1 MITTGIESKV
11 KIQDIVSNQVPSF
24 ILDESP
30 KFVDFLKTYYTSQE
44 YPGGPVDLSEN
55 LDQYLKLDNLTPEAI
70 VGFTTLTADID
81 SDSSIVQVSSTK
93 GFPKKYGLLKI
104 DDEII
109 TYTGITTNSF
119 TGCVRGF
126 SGITNYH
133 DQFDNEELIFDSSSS
148 NSHTAE
154 KSVEN
159 LSSLF
164 LKEFFEKLKTTFSHG
179 FEGVDLYKGIDVG
192 NFIKEVRSFYSS
204 KGTDA
209 SIETLLRILFG
220 KSGKTINLEQY
231 LIKASDSNF
240 IRREVIVAEEI
251 DGDLSKLSGQTIYKN
266 TDSET
271 RAVISEV
278 EPFTRK
284 DKVYYKLYVYVGYDD
299 KLSIEGTFEI
309 TPSTKSCDNVLPNS
323 EVITVDSTIG
333 FNPSGT
339 IYSGDNIITYKE
351 KSINQFL
358 GCQGIESTINKTD
371 NIISDK
377 TYYGFED
384 GDILKKCTFRITGV
398 ISDISNINN
407 DKVSVSEN
415 QIISIKY
422 LGDNIRNPITEN
434 KTYKE
439 IFANSWIYNTSTS
452 VDIKSILSSNIIL
465 ETNIDKSQFKVGDRI
480 EIIDR
485 GSREVVY
492 PLLPGDIPFIE
503 SLNQNSEGLLNSL
516 SLRNFDPD
524 LDPGKLYSIRRRI
537 NKASSANIP
546 IEYGNHQ
553 IISDIQNLYTNK
565 IGEEEYAYVASN
577 GLPSSEFKD
586 SQVYNFDIDP
596 ETQERPTIPSVI
608 DIDQE
613 IYQYKIDQTSVD
625 PLQDVDQETLLSS
638 GIRRFTTINFSD
650 RVKFLTGDRVYYSPE
665 SNPLIGLVEGS
676 YYVKVFDNAKKI
688 NLYTSKSHIGS
699 SVPSLSFYGSNTGI
713 GTHTFTLYEHRTN
726 LIKPKKLLKKFTL
739 NPNLESGTN
748 QETTPGSTGMLING
762 VEIGNY
768 KTEDKIYYGPLTSVN
783 VVNSGKNYDVINE
796 PKLRV
801 INPNNGT
808 DASIQTVVTGKIEDI
823 ILDNRD
829 TKFNFDGEVSVSID
843 GGNGTGG
850 LFAPI
855 VVKKRLELLFNANP
869 VTEGGG
875 ISTSTNQLTF
885 IDDHGLVDGQS
896 IVYRN
901 ETNSPNIPI
910 DSDGNTLPDTTLIN
924 NATYFVRVDNNKTIQ
939 LFESVVDYENNN
951 PILFNL
957 NVTTAEYGYGG
968 IQKFLVGEDSNV
980 LSEIKILDSGLFTNR
995 KLIVKPVGINTLN
1008 NTINFKNHGFNSGE
1022 LIEYNFDS
1030 TAGIGISITPNIG
1043 LSTSANTNYLVLKVD
1058 DDSFRICDA
1067 GIGGTIRS
1075 NFEKEKFVT
1084 FHSNGSGY
1092 HYFKYPDIEVS
1103 VTVRSSGYPEKTIRA
1118 FPVIKGSIVDAYLYE
1133 SGSGFGSNILNFE
1146 KTPSISVIEGQ
1157 KAQVSPVISSG
1168 VLIDTNI
1175 QFSGYDYFSAPEL
1188 TLFDPTGSGSGAKL
1202 VANIQDGKI
1211 SEIIIQ
1217 NSGRGYSNKSSIEI
1231 VNSGSGAL
1239 FESNVRSLN
1248 VNNVNK
1254 IPEKQYQILKDV
1266 NGTSLNYLVSG
1277 YYNKLRETFVDTGLS
1292 NSNIIGWA
1300 YDGNPIYGPYSQSDP
1315 NNKSSATKRMESG
1328 YNLNLDNIYDRPSI
1342 SDFPLGFFIEDYSFD
1357 GSGDLDKNNGRFA
1370 KTNEFPNGVYAYY
1383 ATVDINNNP
1392 EFPYFIGNNYRSN
1405 IIEDNKTL
1413 NQDFDLNNSGFL
1425 RNTFPY
1431 KISELNSDND
1441 FIIETNEISRQ
1452 KTKIESIRSGSIDE
1466 IEIINSGTNYN
1477 VNDELIFDD
1486 TKTEGGGVIAKVSL
1500 IGGKTVE
1507 NIQQNIV
1514 NYNQSIVTWED
1525 NATIRITTPSEHN
1538 FSSGDYVSISGIAT
1552 VIPSPPILKLEGA
1565 YKKITVDQPIVLT
1578 LEDGIIAGSATTE
1591 IFVSNISEKLSPD
1604 TQLLIGDET
1613 LTILNVFPN
1622 ENALRVERGNN
1633 SAIHYVGASLT
1644 AKNYDFTIKENFES
1658 FDSKLNNKVYFN
1670 PHESVGLGSTGET
1683 YNVTL
1688 GFGTSKT
1695 INRSILSGSI
1705 YLENHK
1711 FNVGDRV
1718 SLYLNT
1724 DVSDNTQNQIPAV
1737 DTLGEIIDIDDG
1749 DVFYIA
1755 KKTPNSVGLATN
1767 KDDLSNILYYRE
1779 PFTASNADN
1788 YYLVSNYNQE
1798 YANIDKITATVSV
1811 STSHGLVNGDIV
1823 KLSVEPN
1830 LNVGIGT
1837 SISVKVVKNY
1847 DQTIGINTVDSAL
1860 KSYSSTP
1867 GSVDPWVFTTFPH
1880 NHNFK
1885 TGDKVLYSNADGL
1898 SLRYGSP
1905 SSFNDPSTND
1915 DPEIQNVAFYVRVLN
1930 GTDFT
1935 VSETYDDVFKPS
1947 VLGKTTLGIT
1957 GGNASAITIGNYG
1970 HIWTLINPQIEVTK
1984 GNNIVFDVSDPSLVG
1999 NNFKIFYDENF
2010 SNEFITDT
2018 NSETFNVSS
2027 VGTVG
2032 VSSDASVTINYSG
2045 SLPKKLFYTLES
2057 SSGLGIVAISKDV
2070 VNYNQISYV
2079 DSNYTGSYPTIGI
2092 GTTTDT
2098 TFDISLIRESENVS
2112 YAKSE
2117 CSKLE
2122 YNTLSSTAIGPIKN
2136 IDIVSRG
2143 ENYKKLPSITSIES
2157 KSGTGAILI
2166 ANSNLVGSINE
2177 VEILDT
2183 GFEYSSDQT
2192 LSPRA
2197 FVSPAI
2203 SLRNS
2208 NIVKNIEVIKG
2219 GLNYTSPP
2227 TTVLVDTAT
2236 RDSIKGGL
2244 IHANLSAQSIS
2255 SIDVET
2261 TPYGVSGNAELFVE
2275 NNSNGISIISVESNN
2290 SGIFTCTLNT
2300 PILGFSQD
2308 SIINVGDLVY
2318 IEGVQKFSE
2327 DGSGFNSSDLGYRFL
2342 KVSGYQRLSED
2353 RITIDASEY
2362 TTNTGIAK
2370 TIQDSSGTII
2380 NKKNYPEFSVTTQS
2394 SLFSVGESL
2403 LVNGVEV
2410 DLKVES
2416 NTNDTDLKVVGS
2428 YELFVDDKIT
2438 GKTSGNI
2445 AYISTIEKADAIYKV
2460 DYAIK
2465 KSFGWQSTTG
2475 RLSEDYQVLPDNDY
2489 YQTLSYSVRSPL
2501 TWDEV
2506 RTPIN
2511 NLVHVS
2517 GMKNFADT
2525 EIISDNDSISG
2536 ITSANTDLD
2545 IFLDLISEQRIDTI
2559 HNFDNARDIDVVN
2572 GISKILEF
2580 EKSVFIPYTEAITN
2594 SVLKIDDISP
2604 EFSQFESEPLPY
2616 RDLFEISPVRDYR
2629 NYTFKLTSIDG
2640 TQLQLTRLSILSNPN
2655 EESFSLEQESL
2666 ANVGTGITHIDGEL
2680 YGEFSLVTTEFEET
2694 FLRFTP
2700 KDPFTTEYDIKY
2712 LEKRFGDSAVG
2723 VATTSIGF
2731 IDLVSA
2737 VTGVTTGV
2745 GSRDLISLDKNEY
2758 TSVYIDVSLNT
2769 LISNKLN
2776 VVRLYAT
2783 HDGAASSITS
2793 YMFDSET
2800 TSISKE
2806 PIGTFTSVIDGDD
2819 FKIRYT
2825 NDEEVETVVLR
2836 ARSICFGDHN
2846 TSTNPEDTYHFN
2858 LPGQPEGF
2866 ERSVF
2871 YKSDHIEDTDTTSTS
2886 PIGICTVNKNTVDVI
2901 QSVIEVTV
2909 SGSTDDYNGTALYD
2923 VTFLSDSINTYTQ
2936 EGPALYRTDD
2946 VSGIGTFGAELVNND
2961 FVVNFYPN
2969 DRSNQGTITI
2979 KALSECYYR
2988 DVDTINIAPPLQ
3000 YGSVIETLKTFQYF
3014 ALEGER
3020 INKKNF
3026 VLRHETIPIFAK
3038 TINPQDTA
3046 QFNPLTGVFNV
3057 PNHFFSDE
3065 EEVSYTAT
3073 STFIG
3078 VTPSKIQ
3085 YDNGG
3090 TLTDLPDTLYISLES
3105 DFEYDTFKIAL
3116 SPGGSALTNLTT
3128 GGGNAHIF
3136 SMSKSLS
3143 KAILS
3148 IDGMVQSPIAFTNI
3162 THNLQGNVNDEV
3174 TAEATTFALS
3184 GITTVNVSDILKVD
3198 DELMVVRS
3206 VGFGTTSLGPVTGIG
3221 TTTIVTVERGVLGTE
3236 PSLHNDHGGNPNVG
3250 IVSVFKG
3257 SYNIIN
3263 DEVHFIDAPKGNA
3276 SITRTEN
3283 NLKFQTSEFTGRA
3296 FLRKNYLTNRI
3307 YDSIENEF
3315 NGIGRTFTLTVNG
3328 SSDVGIG
3335 TSGGNGLVLIN
3346 GIYQTPSALN
3356 NPQNNFEIIEDPNAS
3371 ATGISSVRFTGLTTT
3386 GGVFIS
3392 EEDVNQNQIPRG
3404 GLIISI
3410 GSSGGLGYAPLVGAE
3425 IDLITNH
3432 HLPSNWGVNT
3442 LNPDLGI
3449 GLVVGKFVTE
3459 VSSEG
3464 TFTGSSNIITGINTS
3479 GISTGMELQ
3488 NSDNVAYGQTVTNIG
3503 NSEVTISSSSYIG
3516 AGTTSINF
3524 GFRKPLGGSGYFNN
3538 PTVSIATTTSGT
3550 DAVITATVGAGGT
3563 AIFTITTP
3571 GSGYPDY
3578 PQAFVSEPSYENL
3591 EIVGVSRV
3599 GLGAT
3604 TDTGVGLLMDIEV
3617 GAAATTGI
3625 GSTTSEVRGF
3635 KIKRPGYAFKK
3646 GDIFTPV
3653 GLVTATGLSS
3663 PIEQIQFEVLETY
3676 SDSFAAWQFG
3686 ELEFID
3692 TIKPYQDGVR
3702 TRFPLFFKGEL
3713 FSVQVAEESRM
3724 NVENSLLIFV
3734 NGVLQN
3740 PGENYF
3746 FSGGASFTFSEPPKP
3761 GDQIAVFFYRGTA
3774 DTDDRQIG
3782 SVIPTLER
3790 GDIVQVK
3797 EYLNISGQNPRRVFD
3812 YKESDVLETSP
3823 YKGKGVFGDDSGEI
3837 GRTFRPVSWTKQKKD
3852 LVLGGDI
3859 VYKTRRS
3866 LLGQIYPTT
3875 NIIKDV
3881 NPGDTEMYVE
3891 NVDLLV
3897 YENPSAFAG
3906 EQIKLFLIDDNTD
3919 FVPAEFNVGISNGS
3933 IDTFEITNPGAGYTS
3948 TDGSLTLIVSDPP
3961 YTIRPGWPDTVEV
3974 EEGNLINVSNNLSL
3988 PPQRSS
3994 VGILTVAI
4002 GIGGTLMN
4010 PSITNS
4016 GAGYTVAPTVAAPL
4030 PPANEEVVGDLN
4042 TLEGFS
4048 GIVTSMRQSGTPIT
4062 SGIHSGAILQF
4073 SVNTPLEDMVWD
4085 SNAISPYTGTQ
4096 VLNDNLIPGGAQWT
4110 LHFVDGVFTKL
4121 VLDDRGYGYPNN
4133 ATVASYYGNA
4143 FSYPYELQWH
4153 PTEVDGVVI
4162 ITVDEVMHPEHNMAK
4177 IEFDLR
4183 EQYLN
4188 DNMDAFNTDDFN
4200 KDNTL
4205 GVGDYISITDTSV
4218 PRGDYFETLDLA
4230 AQSQIVAGSTNYNS
4244 SGRQSSGRPSISI
4257 ASTFMDSI
4265 YKVEE
4270 YDRRDGNKTGIIT
4283 SFAYIDNLNSLPT
4296 TDVSD
4301 GAAIGNFSWG
4311 KVGITNTIT
4320 GTYKVFGN
4328 TVDADLTNYTTV
4340 QRRSSGLRDT
4350 GSLTPDPGIAI
4361 TSN

>member
-1 MITTGIESKV
+1 
-11 KIQDIVSNQVPSF
+11 
-24 ILDESP
+24 
-30 KFVDFLKTYYTSQE
+30 LK
-44 YPGGPVDLSEN
+44 
-55 LDQYLKLDNLTPEAI
+55 
-70 VGFTTLTADID
+70 
-81 SDSSIVQVSSTK
+81 
-93 GFPKKYGLLKI
+93 
-104 DDEII
+104 
-109 TYTGITTNSF
+109 
-119 TGCVRGF
+119 
-126 SGITNYH
+126 
-133 DQFDNEELIFDSSSS
+133 
-148 NSHTAE
+148 
-154 KSVEN
+154 
-159 LSSLF
+159 
-164 LKEFFEKLKTTFSHG
+164 
-179 FEGVDLYKGIDVG
+179 
-192 NFIKEVRSFYSS
+192 
-204 KGTDA
+204 
-209 SIETLLRILFG
+209 
-220 KSGKTINLEQY
+220 
-231 LIKASDSNF
+231 
-240 IRREVIVAEEI
+240 
-251 DGDLSKLSGQTIYKN
+251 
-266 TDSET
+266 
-271 RAVISEV
+271 
-278 EPFTRK
+278 
-284 DKVYYKLYVYVGYDD
+284 
-299 KLSIEGTFEI
+299 
-309 TPSTKSCDNVLPNS
+309 
-323 EVITVDSTIG
+323 
-333 FNPSGT
+333 
-339 IYSGDNIITYKE
+339 
-351 KSINQFL
+351 
-358 GCQGIESTINKTD
+358 
-371 NIISDK
+371 
-377 TYYGFED
+377 
-384 GDILKKCTFRITGV
+384 
-398 ISDISNINN
+398 
-407 DKVSVSEN
+407 
-415 QIISIKY
+415 
-422 LGDNIRNPITEN
+422 
-434 KTYKE
+434 
-439 IFANSWIYNTSTS
+439 
-452 VDIKSILSSNIIL
+452 
-465 ETNIDKSQFKVGDRI
+465 TNIDKSQFKVGDRI

-492 PLLPGDIPFIE
+492 PLLPGDIPFVE
-503 SLNQNSEGLLNSL
+503 SVDQNSEGLLNSL
-516 SLRNFDPD
+516 SLRNFNPE
-524 LDPGKLYSIRRRI
+524 LETGKLYSIRRII
-537 NKASSANIP
+537 NKASSVSVP
-546 IEYGNHQ
+546 IEYGNDQ

-577 GLPSSEFKD
+577 GLPSSEFRD

-596 ETQERPTIPSVI
+596 ETQKRPKIPSVI
-608 DIDQE
+608 DIDQA
-613 IYQYKIDQTSVD
+613 IYQYQIDQTSVD
-625 PLQDVDQETLLSS
+625 PLQDVDQQTLLSS
-638 GIRRFTTINFSD
+638 GVKRFTTISFPD
-650 RVKFLTGDRVYYSPE
+650 RVKFLTGDRVYYYPE

-676 YYVKVFDNAKKI
+676 YYVKVFDNARKI

-699 SVPSLSFYGSNTGI
+699 SVPSLSFYASSTGI
-713 GTHTFTLYEHRTN
+713 GTHTFTLYEHRSN
-726 LIKPKKLLKKFTL
+726 LIKPKKIFKKFTL
-739 NPNLESGTN
+739 NPNLESGNN
-748 QETTPGSTGMLING
+748 QETTPGPTGMLING

-783 VVNSGKNYDVINE
+783 VISPGKNYDVINE
-796 PKLRV
+796 PKLK
-801 INPNNGT
+801 ITSPNNGI
-808 DASIQTVVTGKIEDI
+808 DANVQTVVTGKIEDI
-823 ILDNRD
+823 ILDSRD
-829 TKFNFDGEVSVSID
+829 TKFNLDGEVSVNIS

-855 VVKKRLELLFNANP
+855 IVRKRLELLFNANP
-869 VTEGGG
+869 VTQGGG
-875 ISTSTNQLTF
+875 IGTATNQITF
-885 IDDHGLVDGQS
+885 IDEHGLIDGQS
-896 IVYRN
+896 IIYRN
-901 ETNSPNIPI
+901 ETNSPNVPI

-924 NATYFVRVDNNKTIQ
+924 NASYFVRVDNNKTIQ
-939 LFESVVDYENNN
+939 LFESAFDYQNNN
-951 PILFNL
+951 PVLFNL

-968 IQKFLVGEDSNV
+968 IQKFLVGEDSSV
-980 LSEIKILDSGLFTNR
+980 LSEIKILDSGSFTNR

-1030 TAGIGISITPNIG
+1030 TTGIGISITPNIG
-1043 LSTSANTNYLVLKVD
+1043 LSTSTDTNYLVLKVD

-1067 GIGGTIRS
+1067 GIGGTITS
-1075 NFEKEKFVT
+1075 NFDKEKFVR
-1084 FHSNGSGY
+1084 FHSSGSGY
-1092 HYFKYPDIEVS
+1092 HYFKYPDIKVS
-1103 VTVRSSGYPEKTIRA
+1103 VTVRSSGYGEKNIRA

-1146 KTPSISVIEGQ
+1146 KTPSINVIEGK
-1157 KAQVSPVISSG
+1157 KAQISPVISSG
-1168 VLIDTNI
+1168 LVIDTNI
-1175 QFSGYDYFSAPEL
+1175 QFSGYDYFSTPEI
-1188 TLFDPTGSGSGAKL
+1188 TVFDPTGSGSGAKL
-1202 VANIQDGKI
+1202 IANVEDGKI
-1211 SEIIIQ
+1211 NEVIIQ
-1217 NSGRGYSNKSSIEI
+1217 NSGRGYSDSSRIEI

-1239 FESNVRSLN
+1239 FESNVRPLN

-1254 IPEKQYQILKDV
+1254 IPEKQYQILKDI
-1266 NGTSLNYLVSG
+1266 NGTSLNYLISG
-1277 YYNKLRETFVDTGLS
+1277 YYDNLRQTFRDTGSS

-1300 YDGNPIYGPYSQSDP
+1300 YDGNPIYGAYSQTDP
-1315 NNKSSATKRMESG
+1315 NDKTSPTKRMESG
-1328 YNLNLDNIYDRPSI
+1328 YNLSLDNIPDRPSI
-1342 SDFPLGFFIEDYSFD
+1342 TDFPLGFFIEDYSFD
-1357 GSGDLDKNNGRFA
+1357 GSGDLDKNNGRYA

-1383 ATVDINNNP
+1383 ATIDINNNP
-1392 EFPYFIGNNYRSN
+1392 VFPYFIGNNYRSN
-1405 IIEDNKTL
+1405 ILDDNKTL
-1413 NQDFDLNNSGFL
+1413 DQDFDLNNSGFL

-1452 KTKIESIRSGSIDE
+1452 KTKIESIRSGPIDQ
-1466 IEIINSGTNYN
+1466 IEIINPGTNYN
-1477 VNDELIFDD
+1477 VGDELVFDN
-1486 TKTEGGGVIAKVSL
+1486 TKTEGGGAIAKVSL
-1500 IGGKTVE
+1500 VGGKTIE

-1514 NYNQSIVTWED
+1514 NYDQSVVTWED
-1525 NATIRITTPSEHN
+1525 NTTLRITTPSEHN

-1565 YKKITVDQPIVLT
+1565 YKKITVDQPVVLT
-1578 LEDGIIAGSATTE
+1578 LEDEIVASPESPAGYATTE

-1604 TQLLIGDET
+1604 TELLIGDET
-1613 LTILNVFPN
+1613 LTILNIFPN
-1622 ENALRVERGNN
+1622 ENALRVQRGNP
-1633 SAIHYVGASLT
+1633 SETHSVGASLT

-1670 PHESVGLGSTGET
+1670 PHESVGLGTTAGET
-1683 YNVTL
+1683 YSVTL
-1688 GFGTSKT
+1688 GFGTSRT
-1695 INRSILSGSI
+1695 ISRSILSGSI

-1711 FNVGDRV
+1711 FNVGDKVR
-1718 SLYLNT
+1718 LHLN
-1724 DVSDNTQNQIPAV
+1724 DVNGNGTLNSRIPV
-1737 DTLGEIIDIDDG
+1737 TDTLGTPNIIEILDG
-1749 DVFYIA
+1749 DVLYIA

-1767 KDDLSNILYYRE
+1767 KDDLNNILYYRE
-1779 PFTASNADN
+1779 PFTATNIDN

-1798 YANIDKITATVSV
+1798 YANIDKITATVSI

-1830 LNVGIGT
+1830 LNVGVGT
-1837 SISVKVVKNY
+1837 SISVKVIRNY
-1847 DQTIGINTVDSAL
+1847 DQTIGINTVLSGIS
-1860 KSYSSTP
+1860 SYPQS
-1867 GSVDPWVFTTFPH
+1867 GNNLPWVFTTSPQK
-1880 NHNFK
+1880 HNFK
-1885 TGDKVLYSNADGL
+1885 TGDKILYSNINSIVLG
-1898 SLRYGSP
+1898 YGS
-1905 SSFNDPSTND
+1905 SDFHLTANDS
-1915 DPEIQNVAFYVRVLN
+1915 DPEMQNVSFYARVLSD
-1930 GTDFT
+1930 TDFS
-1935 VSETYDDVFKPS
+1935 VSETYEDTFKPS
-1947 VLGKTTLGIT
+1947 VNGKTSLSIT
-1957 GGNASAITIGNYG
+1957 NGPNAPTDPSWSWGGNI
-1970 HIWTLINPQIEVTK
+1970 HVWTLVNPQIEVTK

-1999 NNFKIFYDENF
+1999 NNFKIFYDEDFN
-2010 SNEFITDT
+2010 NEFITDS
-2018 NSETFNVSS
+2018 NSETFNVAS

-2032 VSSDASVTINYSG
+2032 VSSNASVTINYSG
-2045 SLPKKLFYTLES
+2045 ALPKKLFYNLES
-2057 SSGLGIVAISKDV
+2057 SSGLGISTVSKDV
-2070 VNYNQISYV
+2070 VNYNRISYV
-2079 DSNYTGSYPTIGI
+2079 DSNYTGSYPVIGI
-2092 GTTTDT
+2092 GTTTDV
-2098 TFDISLIRESENVS
+2098 TFDISLTKESERVS

-2117 CSKLE
+2117 SSKLE
-2122 YNTLSSTAIGPIKN
+2122 YNTLSHTAIGPIKN
-2136 IDIVSRG
+2136 IDVVSRG
-2143 ENYKKLPSITSIES
+2143 ENYKKLPPITSIES
-2157 KSGTGAILI
+2157 KLGNGAILI
-2166 ANSNLVGSINE
+2166 CNSDIIGSINE

-2197 FVSPAI
+2197 FVSPSV

-2208 NIVKNIEVIKG
+2208 NILKDIEVIKG
-2219 GLNYTSPP
+2219 GLNYTNPP
-2227 TTVLVDTAT
+2227 TTVLVDSIT

-2244 IHANLSAQSIS
+2244 INANLSAQSIS
-2255 SIDVET
+2255 SIDIEI
-2261 TPYGVSGNAELFVE
+2261 TPYGVSGDAELFVE
-2275 NNSNGISIISVESNN
+2275 NNSNGISIISVESSN

-2318 IEGVQKFSE
+2318 IEGIQKYSE

-2342 KVSGYQRLSED
+2342 KVSGYQKLSED

-2362 TTNTGIAK
+2362 TSNTGIAK

-2380 NKKNYPEFSVTTQS
+2380 NKKNYPEFNVITQS

-2428 YELFVDDKIT
+2428 YELFVNDKIV
-2438 GKTSGNI
+2438 GKSSGNT
-2445 AYISTIEKADAIYKV
+2445 AYVSTIEKADAVYKV
-2460 DYAIK
+2460 DYSIK
-2465 KSFGWQSTTG
+2465 KRFGWQSTTG
-2475 RLSEDYQVLPDNDY
+2475 RLSEDYQVIPDNDY
-2489 YQTLSYSVRSPL
+2489 YQTLSYSIRSPL

-2506 RTPIN
+2506 KTPVN

-2525 EIISDNDSISG
+2525 EIMSNNDSISG

-2545 IFLDLISEQRIDTI
+2545 IFLDLISEQRVDTI
-2559 HNFDNARDIDVVN
+2559 HNFDNARVIDVVN

-2616 RDLFEISPVRDYR
+2616 RDLFEINPVRDYR
-2629 NYTFKLTSIDG
+2629 NYTFKLTSVDG
-2640 TQLQLTRLSILSNPN
+2640 TQLQLTRLAILSNPS

-2666 ANVGTGITHIDGEL
+2666 ANVGTGITHLDGEL

-2745 GSRDLISLDKNEY
+2745 GTRDLISLPKNDY

-2769 LISNKLN
+2769 LISNNLN

-2800 TSISKE
+2800 TNISKE
-2806 PIGTFTSVIDGDD
+2806 PIGIFTSVIDGDD

-2825 NDEEVETVVLR
+2825 NDEEIETVVVR
-2836 ARSICFGDHN
+2836 ARSICFGDYDQ
-2846 TSTNPEDTYHFN
+2846 SLNPEDTYHFN
-2858 LPGQPEGF
+2858 LPGQPEGS

-2871 YKSDHIEDTDTTSTS
+2871 YKSTHVETSDTASNL
-2886 PIGICTVNKNTVDVI
+2886 PIGICTVNKNTVDAI
-2901 QSVIEVTV
+2901 QSVVEVTV
-2909 SGSTDDYNGTALYD
+2909 SGSAGAAYTGTALYD
-2923 VTFLSDSINTYTQ
+2923 VTFLSDSTNTYSQ

-2961 FVVNFYPN
+2961 FIVNFYPN
-2969 DRSNQGTITI
+2969 DRQNQGTITI

-2988 DVDTINIAPPLQ
+2988 DVDTVNIAPPLQ
-3000 YGSVIETLKTFQYF
+3000 YGSVIETLKTFEYF

-3026 VLRHETIPIFAK
+3026 VLRHETVPIFAK
-3038 TINPQDTA
+3038 TINPQDTT
-3046 QFNPLTGVFNV
+3046 QFNPSTGIFNI
-3057 PNHFFSDE
+3057 PNHFFSDG

-3090 TLTDLPDTLYISLES
+3090 TLTDLPDTVYISLES
-3105 DFEYDTFKIAL
+3105 DFEYDTFRIKL

-3162 THNLQGNVNDEV
+3162 TYNLQGNVNGEV

-3184 GITTVNVSDILKVD
+3184 GITTVNVSDIIKVD

-3221 TTTIVTVERGVLGTE
+3221 QTTIVTVERGILGTE
-3236 PSLHNDHGGNPNVG
+3236 PSLHSDYTGTPGVG
-3250 IVSVFKG
+3250 IASIFKG

-3263 DEVHFIDAPKGNA
+3263 DEVHFIDAPKGNS

-3296 FLRKNYLTNRI
+3296 FLRKDYSTNRI
-3307 YDSIENEF
+3307 YDDISNEF

-3356 NPQNNFEIIEDPNAS
+3356 NPENNFEIIEEAPSVNVPS
-3371 ATGISSVRFTGLTTT
+3371 GISSVRFTGLTTS
-3386 GGVFIS
+3386 GGIFIS

-3404 GLIISI
+3404 GLIVSI

-3432 HLPSNWGVNT
+3432 HLPSNWGVNPS
-3442 LNPDLGI
+3442 NPDLGI

-3464 TFTGSSNIITGINTS
+3464 TFTGSSDTITGINTS

-3516 AGTTSINF
+3516 HGTTSINF

-3563 AIFTITTP
+3563 AIFNIITA
-3571 GSGYPDY
+3571 GSEYPDY

-3591 EIVGVSRV
+3591 EVVGVSRV

-3635 KIKRPGYAFKK
+3635 KIKRQGYSFKK

-3663 PIEQIQFEVLETY
+3663 PIEQLQFEVLETY
-3676 SDSFAAWQFG
+3676 DDSFAAWQFG

-3692 TIKPYQDGVR
+3692 TIKPYQDGIR

-3740 PGENYF
+3740 PGENYS
-3746 FSGGASFTFSEPPKP
+3746 FSGGASFTFSEPPKT

-3774 DTDDRQIG
+3774 DIDDRQIG

-3790 GDIVQVK
+3790 GDEVQVK
-3797 EYLNISGQNPRRVFD
+3797 EYLNISGQNSRRVFD

-3823 YKGKGVFGDDSGEI
+3823 YKGKGVFGEDSGEI

-3897 YENPSAFAG
+3897 YENPSAFLG

-3948 TDGSLTLIVSDPP
+3948 NDGSLTLIVNDPP

-4048 GIVTSMRQSGTPIT
+4048 GIVTSIRQSGT
-4062 SGIHSGAILQF
+4062 SGGEVVQF
-4073 SVNTPLEDMVWD
+4073 SLDNPLEDWVWD
-4085 SNAISPYTGTQ
+4085 TSYVGSDTGSVVIQDTT
-4096 VLNDNLIPGGAQWT
+4096 VPFYSGGTGVEWT
-4110 LHFVDGVFTKL
+4110 VYFVDRVFTKI
-4121 VLDDRGYGYPNN
+4121 VMTNRGSNYPFDLASAQALNSNFGYPIKI
-4133 ATVASYYGNA
+4133 TPSIPQAS
-4143 FSYPYELQWH
+4143 SSSSIQI
-4153 PTEVDGVVI
+4153 DK
-4162 ITVDEVMHPEHNMAK
+4162 VMASAHNIAK

-4188 DNMDAFNTDDFN
+4188 DNMDAINNNDFN
-4200 KDNTL
+4200 EDGTL
-4205 GVGDYISITDTSV
+4205 GVGDYISITGTSV

-4230 AQSQIVAGSTNYNS
+4230 VQSQIVLGSANYDS
-4244 SGRQSSGRPSISI
+4244 SGRQSSGRPSVSI
-4257 ASTFMDSI
+4257 ASTYMDSI

-4270 YDRRDGNKTGIIT
+4270 YDRKDGNRTGIIT
-4283 SFAYIDNLNSLPT
+4283 SFAYINDLTNLPT
-4296 TDVSD
+4296 ADVSD

-4311 KVGITNTIT
+4311 KIGITNTIT

-4350 GSLTPDPGIAI
+4350 GSLTPGPGIAI